1 MNHKLLKMKTQLEAR
16 TKRLLGLTA
25 CTLIFLCASVSGAI
39 PVHTGNENTA
49 DFISGFQ
56 MGLLCALLIVFTYK
70 LMTYR
75 KALTDEKLL
84 KQLYYKENDEREC
97 YISQQV
103 GKSSMSITVIVMLIL
118 TVIAGYFHEVVFF
131 TMLAATVLQAL
142 IQLVLKF
149 YYTNRL
155 SGKETEEAL

>member
-1 MNHKLLKMKTQLEAR
+1 MNNKLLKMKTQIEAR

-25 CTLIFLCASVSGAI
+25 CTIIFLCASVSGVI
-39 PVHTGNENTA
+39 PIHTGNENAT

-75 KALTDEKLL
+75 KALSDEKLL

-103 GKSSMSITVIVMLIL
+103 GKSSMSITVVVMLIL
-118 TVIAGYFHEVVFF
+118 TVVAGYFHEIVFF
-131 TMLAATVLQAL
+131 TMLATTVLQAL

-149 YYTNRL
+149 YYTSRL
-155 SGKETEEAL
+155 SGEESEEA